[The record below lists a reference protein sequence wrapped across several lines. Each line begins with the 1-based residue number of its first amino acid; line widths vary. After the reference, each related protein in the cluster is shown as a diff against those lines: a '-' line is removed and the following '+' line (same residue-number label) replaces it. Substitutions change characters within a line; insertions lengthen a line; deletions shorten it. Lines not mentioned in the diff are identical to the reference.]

1 VKKRGAAVD
10 PRDAV
15 AANPRG
21 TASAPGTYPRTGIAT
36 WLRIVR
42 FVNSE
47 NGRLAER
54 LRAHGVSLAQFDVI
68 AQIGSTEGLTQKD
81 LAGRLLVTEG
91 NVTQLLQKME
101 KKGLVTRR
109 PDGQCNR
116 LRLSAAGRRLYA
128 RTVPAQNQ
136 EIARLFAVLTRSDRE
151 MLSRLMR
158 KVSRSAAR

>member
-1 VKKRGAAVD
+1 
-10 PRDAV
+10 V
-15 AANPRG
+15 A
-21 TASAPGTYPRTGIAT
+21 I
-36 WLRIVR
+36 WLRMVR
-42 FVNSE
+42 LVNSE

-54 LRAHGVSLAQFDVI
+54 LRAHEISLAQFDVI
-68 AQIGSTEGLTQKD
+68 AQIGFTEGLTQRD

-128 RTVPAQNQ
+128 RVVPAQNG
-136 EIARLFAVLTRSDRE
+136 EIARLFAALTGSERE
-151 MLSRLMR
+151 ILSRLMR
-158 KVSRSAAR
+158 KVSRFAAR

>member
-1 VKKRGAAVD
+1 M
-10 PRDAV
+10 
-15 AANPRG
+15 
-21 TASAPGTYPRTGIAT
+21 AT

-54 LRAHGVSLAQFDVI
+54 LRAHDLSLAQFDVI
-68 AQIGSTEGLTQKD
+68 AQIGFTEGLTQRD
-81 LAGRLLVTEG
+81 LASRLLVTEG

-109 PDGQCNR
+109 PEGQCNR
-116 LRLSAAGRRLYA
+116 LRLSAAGRRLYT
-128 RTVPAQNQ
+128 RTVPAQNK

-151 MLSRLMR
+151 MLSRLMK
-158 KVSRSAAR
+158 KVSRSAAP